1 MIGMILGNR
10 YEILK
15 EIGSGGMANVYLAH
29 CRTLNRDVAVKVLK
43 PEFANDREFL
53 GRFIKEAQA
62 AAAINSPNI
71 VNVYDVGHDGDTHY
85 IVMEYVKGQTLKEYI
100 EKNGMISWQHTVE
113 YAIQICKALDKAH
126 KHGIVHRDIKPQN
139 IILTNDG
146 VLKVTDFGIARGNAS
161 NDTLNMG
168 ESTMG
173 SVHYFS
179 PEQARGGYTDAK
191 SDIYSL
197 GVVMYELITGRLPF
211 DGDTPIAIAIK
222 HIQQPPVNPK
232 EYNVSIPLAVESIIL
247 KAMSKE
253 QGKRYQSAEEMLT
266 DLYAAQV
273 MPDVVPQINPHSATS
288 DTIKLT
294 EDDQKEI
301 LKHETELKEEEYQN
315 YRRHQN
321 GNNTGKNKKVKTV
334 DEDAGST
341 KKAVLLAILTA
352 FLILGIISVSA
363 LALLGGCGKS
373 IEVPDLVGEMYDD
386 VVKEY
391 KDEDFTITIEQYVE
405 SDKYEPGYITDQTPK
420 GNKTTRSLKEIKV
433 KVVRD
438 SESFVMGDF
447 KGHTPY
453 EMRKALSSEIKE
465 YKITFDEV
473 EEDSD
478 DIEKGKIIK
487 TVPTTGSKVKKGT
500 TVTVYVS
507 NGNMK
512 MPDIIGCTLS
522 DAKEILEKYKLS
534 VGTLTPS
541 DAEDTYVVIGQGID
555 PDETVTKGT
564 KIDLELR
571 AVDNP
576 NSNDNNHE
584 DQTSQGQTGSNTNVK
599 SKVVTIVLPQDNEST
614 TVKVVQDGRVIHNQ
628 THNRTDG
635 SIDVTVSGNGNSN
648 IEIYFDGK
656 YSSSMTVSL

>member
-321 GNNTGKNKKVKTV
+321 GNDTGKNKKVKTA

-478 DIEKGKIIK
+478 DVEKGKIIK
-487 TVPTTGSKVKKGT
+487 TVPATGSKVKKGT